1 MSLTV
6 GEKAPDFTLKSTL
19 DKEVSLGDYRGDK
32 NVVLVFYPLDF
43 SPTCSMQLPE
53 YSGRKDD
60 FAELDA
66 EVIGVN
72 RDSVYTH
79 KAWSN
84 EFNIEVPL
92 LADMTGD
99 AAKAYGVF
107 MPERGIS
114 KRAVFII
121 DKEGALRFEHVE
133 ETPGD
138 FMFHADDILAE
149 LKKL

>member
-1 MSLTV
+1 MSVTI

-19 DKEVSLGDYRGDK
+19 DKEVSLEDYRGEK

-79 KAWSN
+79 KAWSK
-84 EFNIEVPL
+84 EFNIEIPL

-99 AAKAYGVF
+99 AAKAYDVY
-107 MPERGIS
+107 MSERGIS

-121 DKEGALRFEHVE
+121 DKGGVLRFGHVE

-138 FMFHADDILAE
+138 FTLHADDILTE
-149 LKKL
+149 LQKL

>member
-1 MSLTV
+1 MSVTV

-19 DKEVSLGDYRGDK
+19 DKEVSLEDYQGEK

-53 YSGRKDD
+53 YSGRKSD
-60 FAELDA
+60 FAEMDA

-72 RDSVYTH
+72 RDSVHTH
-79 KAWSN
+79 KAWSK
-84 EFNIEVPL
+84 EFNIEIPL
-92 LADMTGD
+92 LADMTLG
-99 AAKAYGVF
+99 AAKAYGVD
-107 MPERGIS
+107 MQERGIS

-121 DKEGALRFEHVE
+121 DKEGVLRFKHVE

-138 FMFHADDILAE
+138 FTLHADDILAE